1 MKVPDQAAIEDALY
15 YVEGIV
21 RDRNVVPSDF
31 VRHRNR
37 FRNDAAMLGAI
48 YEGGEVLE
56 LGAFPCHFTA
66 TLKALNYPVIGIDL
80 APERSKDMV
89 ARFGLDLR
97 KCDIE
102 RERLPFADGAFRYV
116 LLNEVFEHLRI
127 DPLFVLSE
135 INRVLAG
142 DGTLMLTT
150 PNLYSIQQIVR
161 FLRGRG
167 FGDPLRDFEKLR
179 DIGHMGHVREYSH
192 REIRRFLEYADFKVA
207 SVTYRHF
214 HFPASL
220 RGILAR
226 IAFTLLPA
234 RFRTFQIVLAR
245 KSGPGPGLAPLP

>member
-1 MKVPDQAAIEDALY
+1 MKVPDQAGIEDALY

-21 RDRNVVPSDF
+21 RNRNVVPSDF

-66 TLKALNYPVIGIDL
+66 TLKALNYPVIAIDL

-102 RERLPFADGAFRYV
+102 REPLPFADGAFRYV

-192 REIRRFLEYADFKVA
+192 REIRRFLEYANLKVA

-220 RGILAR
+220 RGVLAR

-245 KSGPGPGLAPLP
+245 KAGPGPGLAPLP

>member
-1 MKVPDQAAIEDALY
+1 MKVADRTTIEDALY

-21 RDRNVVPSDF
+21 RDRNVVHADF

-37 FRNDAAMLGAI
+37 YFNDASVIGGI
-48 YEGGEVLE
+48 YEGGQILE
-56 LGAFPCHFTA
+56 LGAFPCHLTA
-66 TLKALNYPVIGIDL
+66 TLKALNYPVIAVDL

-127 DPLFVLSE
+127 DPLFALSE
-135 INRVLAG
+135 INRVLAH

-207 SVTYRHF
+207 SVSYRHF
-214 HFPASL
+214 HFPVSV
-220 RGILAR
+220 RGMLAR

-234 RFRTFQIVLAR
+234 RFRTFQIVLSR
-245 KSGPGPGLAPLP
+245 KAGPGPGLAPLL

>member
-1 MKVPDQAAIEDALY
+1 MKVADRTNIEDALY

-21 RDRNVVPSDF
+21 RDRNVVHADF

-37 FRNDAAMLGAI
+37 YLNDASVIGGI
-48 YEGGEVLE
+48 YEGGQILE

-66 TLKALNYPVIGIDL
+66 TLKALNYPVIAIDL

-102 RERLPFADGAFRYV
+102 RERLPFADGAFRCV

-135 INRVLAG
+135 INRVLAE

-167 FGDPLRDFEKLR
+167 FGDPLQDFMKLR
-179 DIGHMGHVREYSH
+179 ELGHMGHVREYSH

-207 SVTYRHF
+207 SVTYKHF
-214 HFPASL
+214 HFPVSV

-245 KSGPGPGLAPLP
+245 KSGPGPGFAPLP